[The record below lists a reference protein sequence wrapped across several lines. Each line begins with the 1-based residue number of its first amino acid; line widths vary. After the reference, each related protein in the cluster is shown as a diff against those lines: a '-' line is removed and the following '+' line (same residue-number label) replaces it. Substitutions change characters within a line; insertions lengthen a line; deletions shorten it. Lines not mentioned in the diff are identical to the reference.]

1 MASLNELTMVIPSR
15 DLHGMLRACVT
26 AAQCAAVQAG
36 LRDTAEIVIIDNASR
51 TPYTRDDFPGTW
63 IIRFDQHQHFAT
75 CCNAG
80 WRAGSG
86 RRVLFLNNDVLLST
100 LAIEGMIDALA
111 AHGPGIAGTLLEF
124 PNGTIQHAGVGFPSR
139 TPINMGRDHSSRE
152 SLGEATF
159 PPAVTGAAL
168 MADRE
173 VLHHL
178 GGWDERYAFGHED
191 VDLCLRARQA
201 GYTIVL
207 DRRSRSLHFE
217 SMTPGRSQYEE
228 ESRMTFYARWDGRL
242 SLDGNTR

>member
-1 MASLNELTMVIPSR
+1 MASFNELTIVVPSR
-15 DLHGMLRACVT
+15 DLHGMLRACLT
-26 AAQCAAVQAG
+26 AAQCAAAQAG
-36 LRDTAEIVIIDNASR
+36 LQETTEIVIVDNASR
-51 TPYTRDDFPGTW
+51 TPYTTNDYPGTR
-63 IIRFDQHQHFAT
+63 IIRFDKHQHFAT

-80 WRAGSG
+80 WRAGSAS
-86 RRVLFLNNDVLLST
+86 RFLFLNNDVLLS
-100 LAIEGMIDALA
+100 LSAIEGMIDTLVT
-111 AHGPGIAGTLLEF
+111 HGPGISGTLLEF
-124 PNGTIQHAGVGFPSR
+124 PNGAIQHAGVGFPSR
-139 TPINMGRDHSSRE
+139 TPINMGRDNPSE
-152 SLGEATF
+152 GFLGDAIF

-178 GGWDERYAFGHED
+178 SGWDERYAFGHED

-217 SMTPGRSQYEE
+217 SMTPGRSQFEE
-228 ESRMTFYARWDGRL
+228 DSRMTFYRRWDGRI